1 MRAYTCYGLRLHSEI
16 DLPELTEVPAD
27 AAAAPDI
34 HIVCGA
40 VGGPPPQATQLV
52 SGLWRDERFC
62 GLAVTDVADYVA
74 RDGAHIVVD
83 AAPNAELRAVRL
95 FLLGTM
101 MGAIMMQRG
110 HLVLHGNA
118 IRIDNSCV
126 VVVGHS
132 GTGKSTLAAEFLRR
146 GFDVLT
152 DDVVPVDSLGRA
164 LTGHPHIKL
173 WADAL
178 EGLGVPSEGL
188 ASVRGSVPKF
198 QLPIARPALGP
209 LPVRWIYVLDE
220 HRHDNFEIVPVSGV
234 DSFDVLREHT
244 YRKELIFDRATGRE
258 HLNQC
263 AALAGRTHI
272 ARLLR
277 PAATRTAALT
287 AEAILANIA
296 SDSATLD
303 TAQSTTLDTAK
314 EYS

>member
-16 DLPELTEVPAD
+16 DLPELTELDAD
-27 AAAAPDI
+27 GAASPDI
-34 HIVCGA
+34 QVVCGLVA
-40 VGGPPPQATQLV
+40 GPATGATQLTD
-52 SGLWRDERFC
+52 GLWRDEMSC

-74 RDGAHIVVD
+74 HEGAQIVVD
-83 AAPNAELRAVRL
+83 AAPNAEPRAVRL

-118 IRIDNSCV
+118 VRIGDSCV
-126 VVVGHS
+126 VVLGHS

-152 DDVVPVDSLGRA
+152 DDVVPVDSQGRA

-178 EGLGVPSEGL
+178 DGLGLQSAGL
-188 ASVRGSVPKF
+188 VHVRGAVPKF
-198 QLPIARPALGP
+198 QLPISRPELGP
-209 LPVRWIYVLDE
+209 LPVRRIYVLDE
-220 HRHDNFEIVPVSGV
+220 HGQDTCEIVRVSGV

-244 YRKELIFDRATGRE
+244 YRKQLIFDQATGRE
-258 HLNQC
+258 HLGQC
-263 AALAGRTHI
+263 AALGRRARI
-272 ARLLR
+272 VRLLR
-277 PAATRTAALT
+277 PAVTRTAALT
-287 AEAILANIA
+287 ADAILADIA
-296 SDSATLD
+296 SDSATID
-303 TAQSTTLDTAK
+303 IAK